1 MKERSADKEIENL
14 DELLNLLNNNISGG
28 DQHAA

>member
-14 DELLNLLNNNISGG
+14 DKLLNLLNDNISGG